1 MRVLVTGATG
11 FVASALIPM
20 LACRGHHVR
29 AAVRRPGAF
38 PVPDTAAV
46 GDMAIPV
53 GTDARVAAVITGV
66 VATRD
71 TN

>member
-1 MRVLVTGATG
+1 MATVIPAVMVAATAVT
-11 FVASALIPM
+11 V
-20 LACRGHHVR
+20 
-29 AAVRRPGAF
+29 AAVGTAMAADIADRTVG
-38 PVPDTAAV
+38 TAAV
-46 GDMAIPV
+46 GDRAIPV